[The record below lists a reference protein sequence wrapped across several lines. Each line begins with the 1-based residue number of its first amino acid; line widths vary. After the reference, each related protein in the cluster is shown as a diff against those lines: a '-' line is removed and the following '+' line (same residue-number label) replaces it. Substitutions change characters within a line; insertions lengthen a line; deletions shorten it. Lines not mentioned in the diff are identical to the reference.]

1 MLEAGFLAAFLGP
14 ASTPVPALLIWLF
27 RWLLFRLE
35 FGAGLIKMRG
45 DPCWRDLTCLYYH
58 HETQPMPNPL
68 SWYFHHLPK
77 PLHRIEVAGSHFAQ
91 LVAPVLLFFPQP
103 IATFAG
109 LVMAVTQSW
118 LVLSGNFSWLNL
130 TTIVLTASAMD
141 DGVLARVLPLH
152 PRGAAPLPWFDAVV
166 LAVTALVV
174 VLSWRP
180 ARNLFSRDQIMN
192 ASFDPLRLVNTYGAF
207 GRIERER
214 YEIAIEGT
222 SDERIAGDTVWREY
236 EFRGKPTALDRRPAQ
251 WAPYHLRLD
260 WLMWFAALSPAYAEP
275 WLGRLV
281 RKLLENDRAILRLIR
296 RNPFPDRPPR
306 GGAGHALPVPVHHAA
321 RAPRDGRVV
330 DADARGTIPGADEAA
345 AAELADAEAASQRAP
360 RGVQAAHPMDAR
372 AGRRRRRAEIQ
383 VLRRRGVGVDGE
395 DGPGEELHPV
405 VGAAGDVSSG
415 AVRVVRLDL
424 AGSGDG
430 ARQHG
435 LPESRREPLE
445 LRLDARSHVHRR
457 AVGDVAVGPEGVLSR
472 GRTGVVEE
480 ALLRDEDEGSLGML
494 AAGDG
499 GLARGDLLET
509 AADVHGARAAAV
521 VSAPGNRGGEGVVEL
536 EHARSAPES
545 AQRAAVGLRQP
556 RRRDPLQDR
565 GGGVEEDGALAVEPV
580 ERIDA
585 IA

>member
-1 MLEAGFLAAFLGP
+1 MPGWLHAHDYTVARVVLQRGLGLVYLLAFAVALEQFPALLGERGLLPADRFIARVRFRKAPSLFHAGYSDRLLVAVALAGIALSLSVVLGLPDRWPAPLGIAAWLVLWALYLSIVNVGQLFYSFGWESLLLEAGFLAAFLGP

-222 SDERIAGDTVWREY
+222 SDERITGDTVWREY

-306 GGAGHALPVPVHHAA
+306 
-321 RAPRDGRVV
+321 
-330 DADARGTIPGADEAA
+330 
-345 AAELADAEAASQRAP
+345 
-360 RGVQAAHPMDAR
+360 
-372 AGRRRRRAEIQ
+372 
-383 VLRRRGVGVDGE
+383 
-395 DGPGEELHPV
+395 
-405 VGAAGDVSSG
+405 
-415 AVRVVRLDL
+415 AVRATLYLYRFTTP
-424 AGSGDG
+424 
-430 ARQHG
+430 R
-435 LPESRREPLE
+435 ERRETGAWWTRTRVGQYLEPTRRPL
-445 LRLDARSHVHRR
+445 
-457 AVGDVAVGPEGVLSR
+457 P
-472 GRTGVVEE
+472 
-480 ALLRDEDEGSLGML
+480 
-494 AAGDG
+494 
-499 GLARGDLLET
+499 
-509 AADVHGARAAAV
+509 
-521 VSAPGNRGGEGVVEL
+521 N
-536 EHARSAPES
+536 
-545 AQRAAVGLRQP
+545 
-556 RRRDPLQDR
+556 
-565 GGGVEEDGALAVEPV
+565 
-580 ERIDA
+580 
-585 IA
+585 